1 MVGSASSP
9 AWIAFV
15 PGSAWSQSPVPA
27 ALLES
32 GHLLSVGEIVDP
44 DDWRDAESVLGEAGE
59 SRVAAPTET
68 QYDLLYVPL
77 VVAGRTLAPGDHLQT
92 FRLDR
97 RIHDPSTHE
106 PLGRLLLPTGTGVVD
121 SIGPEAARLRVTDA
135 FHPIVIGDHV
145 RLAGPGGGS
154 APLASAPATAS
165 GRIVAF
171 QEEKA
176 IQAPYDRLFLRP
188 EPAGGLAPGQVVD
201 LYRPGEVRDGT
212 RLPDEEI
219 GRALVVRVDGELA
232 AAVLFELSRSD
243 LAVGDR
249 FRPPRTP

>member
-1 MVGSASSP
+1 MTCRSEQALRVAFAAAWTA

-15 PGSAWSQSPVPA
+15 PGSARSQSPVPA
-27 ALLES
+27 ALLEP

-106 PLGRLLLPTGTGVVD
+106 PENTREQRD
-121 SIGPEAARLRVTDA
+121 SWNRVWT
-135 FHPIVIGDHV
+135 
-145 RLAGPGGGS
+145 
-154 APLASAPATAS
+154 
-165 GRIVAF
+165 
-171 QEEKA
+171 
-176 IQAPYDRLFLRP
+176 FLDWNLDP
-188 EPAGGLAPGQVVD
+188 F
-201 LYRPGEVRDGT
+201 RDME
-212 RLPDEEI
+212 R
-219 GRALVVRVDGELA
+219 
-232 AAVLFELSRSD
+232 
-243 LAVGDR
+243 
-249 FRPPRTP
+249 RTQH

>member
-1 MVGSASSP
+1 MSASRHGRLATPRKEGLSLRAP
-9 AWIAFV
+9 VLPGIAVGREVVVTFV
-15 PGSAWSQSPVPA
+15 RFG
-27 ALLES
+27 
-32 GHLLSVGEIVDP
+32 
-44 DDWRDAESVLGEAGE
+44 
-59 SRVAAPTET
+59 
-68 QYDLLYVPL
+68 L
-77 VVAGRTLAPGDHLQT
+77 VVGAVH
-92 FRLDR
+92 
-97 RIHDPSTHE
+97 
-106 PLGRLLLPTGTGVVD
+106 
-121 SIGPEAARLRVTDA
+121 
-135 FHPIVIGDHV
+135 HV
-145 RLAGPGGGS
+145 RLAGGGS
-154 APLASAPATAS
+154 APLAPAPATAS